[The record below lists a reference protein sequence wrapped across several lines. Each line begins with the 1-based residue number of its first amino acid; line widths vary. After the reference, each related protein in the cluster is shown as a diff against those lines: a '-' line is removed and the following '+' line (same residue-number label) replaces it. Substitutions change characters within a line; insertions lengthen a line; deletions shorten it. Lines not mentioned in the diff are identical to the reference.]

1 LLLNLKEL
9 MKIIFTRE
17 EVLEL
22 VLEHVWQVYPRAAVN
37 FAELD
42 RDSAF
47 ENVVV
52 SFVKPSEP
60 EVPAVEESTNE

>member
-1 LLLNLKEL
+1 LKEL
-9 MKIIFTRE
+9 MKIIFTRD
-17 EVLEL
+17 EVLAL

-42 RDSAF
+42 RYSSF

-52 SFVKPSEP
+52 SFVKPPEP
-60 EVPAVEESTNE
+60 EVPAVEELANA